1 MRAKLLLI
9 LIPFI
14 FLALCGCGEK
24 ETMPTAVE
32 ELAPSESDQTKEAG
46 YPISEKPSDVESGY
60 PSSTEQEDV
69 ESGYPSVA
77 EPVQTDY
84 TSGPEFDIDDPLTA
98 GDTVVTGTGPTGV
111 PINLVDASEV
121 GLLLA
126 ETVIDADSTFTF
138 ELDAPLEQGHMI
150 GIMLGDLTGTDLD
163 ENDFIYSD
171 TYYARPL
178 IGILF
183 DMVLVE

>member
-1 MRAKLLLI
+1 MRAKLLFI

-14 FLALCGCGEK
+14 LLSLCGCGEK
-24 ETMPTAVE
+24 ETMPTSVE
-32 ELAPSESDQTKEAG
+32 ELAPPESDQTEEAG
-46 YPISEKPSDVESGY
+46 YPISEQPGEGESGYPAISEPEDAESGY
-60 PSSTEQEDV
+60 PSR
-69 ESGYPSVA
+69 A
-77 EPVQTDY
+77 EPAQTDY
-84 TSGPEFDIDDPLTA
+84 TPGPVFTIDVPVKA
-98 GDTVVTGTGPTGV
+98 GDTIVTGNGPTDV

-126 ETVIDADSTFTF
+126 ETVIDTDGTFTF
-138 ELDAPLEQGHMI
+138 ELEEPLEQGHMI
-150 GIMLGDLTGTDLD
+150 GIMLGDLSGTDLD
-163 ENDFIYSD
+163 ENDFMYSD

>member
-1 MRAKLLLI
+1 MKIKLLLI
-9 LIPFI
+9 LVPFM
-14 FLALCGCGEK
+14 LLTLCGCGES
-24 ETMPTAVE
+24 ETMPTAE
-32 ELAPSESDQTKEAG
+32 KELAPSESDQTEEAG
-46 YPISEKPSDVESGY
+46 YPISEEPGDVESGY
-60 PSSTEQEDV
+60 PSSTEPEDI
-69 ESGYPSVA
+69 ESGYPSSA
-77 EPVQTDY
+77 LPAQTDY
-84 TSGPEFDIDDPLTA
+84 TPGPVFTIDVPVKAD
-98 GDTVVTGTGPTGV
+98 DTIVTGTGPTGV

-126 ETVIDADSTFTF
+126 ETVIDTDGTFTF
-138 ELDAPLEQGHMI
+138 ELEEPLEQGHMI